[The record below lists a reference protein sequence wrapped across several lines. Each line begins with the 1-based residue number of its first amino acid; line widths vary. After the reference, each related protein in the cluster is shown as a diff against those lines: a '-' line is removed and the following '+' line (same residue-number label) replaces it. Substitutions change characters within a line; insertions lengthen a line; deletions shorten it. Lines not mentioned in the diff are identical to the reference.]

1 MTERDFVMRVF
12 WMVLAVASSSLVIE
26 GGAETTAMQAFEE
39 RKETSIRLC
48 TSTVAKR
55 TGSSNLYVY
64 NTLSFENKLSVWIEV
79 RPERSQFR
87 CTVVKNGPSSYYIK
101 SVRKY

>member
-1 MTERDFVMRVF
+1 MRAF
-12 WMVLAVASSSLVIE
+12 WMVLAVASSSLVIA
-26 GGAETTAMQAFEE
+26 GGAETAASQAFEE
-39 RKETSIRLC
+39 RKEISIRLC
-48 TSTVAKR
+48 TSAVAKR

-64 NTLSFENKLSVWIEV
+64 NTQSFENFRSVWIEV
-79 RPERSQFR
+79 RPQRSQFR